1 MYKSLTDMKTVI
13 SHSFKQAPK
22 IYSSLSLT
30 TYSIGLICLVLVLG
44 ATAFKVKTT
53 ATSVNAQ
60 ELIGTWQVDLRPT
73 PDDAP
78 YYQEFVVTAANGNSF
93 TGTFYNSE
101 IKQGKI
107 NTDWGTVSFAFV
119 TSDGSG
125 AYNTSGQLKN
135 GKLEGSTHSLGRD
148 FLMPWR
154 AQKKQ

>member
-1 MYKSLTDMKTVI
+1 M
-13 SHSFKQAPK
+13 
-22 IYSSLSLT
+22 
-30 TYSIGLICLVLVLG
+30 GLICLVLMLSV
-44 ATAFKVKTT
+44 TAFKVKTNT
-53 ATSVNAQ
+53 TPVNASD
-60 ELIGTWQVDLRPT
+60 LIGIWQVDLRPT
-73 PDDAP
+73 PDAAP
-78 YYQEFVVTAANGNSF
+78 YYQEFVVTAVNGNSF
-93 TGTFYNSE
+93 TGTFYNTE

-154 AQKKQ
+154 AEKNDKQK

>member
-1 MYKSLTDMKTVI
+1 MKTFL
-13 SHSFKQAPK
+13 SHSFKQTPK
-22 IYSSLSLT
+22 VYSSLSRT
-30 TYSIGLICLVLVLG
+30 SYSMGLICLVLMLG
-44 ATAFKVKTT
+44 ITAFNVKKNTT
-53 ATSVNAQ
+53 PVNAND
-60 ELIGTWQVDLRPT
+60 LIGTWQVDLRPT
-73 PDDAP
+73 PDAAP
-78 YYQEFVVTAANGNSF
+78 YYQDFVVTAVNGNSF

-107 NTDWGTVSFAFV
+107 NTDWGAVSFAFV

-154 AQKKQ
+154 AEKITKQK